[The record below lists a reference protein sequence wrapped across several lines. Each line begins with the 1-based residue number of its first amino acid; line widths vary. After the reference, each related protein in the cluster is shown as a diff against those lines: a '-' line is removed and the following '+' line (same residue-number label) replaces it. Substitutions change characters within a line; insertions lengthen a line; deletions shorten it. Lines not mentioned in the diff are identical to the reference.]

1 MSSGRRVRF
10 GGRGRERAWWLLAAA
25 VLFAVLWAIAQ
36 VLAWPL
42 WARVTLAGLAAA
54 AALVVPELRARFKQ
68 DDTRAALVSQ
78 AVTVPG
84 GPARLPLVR
93 EAGLAQLR
101 VHTAQVQ
108 VPYVQRDAEQI
119 VAETLGPGRAVLLVG
134 HSMAGKTRL
143 AAQVVQ
149 QRIPDAALLVPESS
163 QALRDLVG
171 EGLDPAGV
179 VVWLDDLERFLGPDG
194 LTLGLLTRLT
204 KLVRRCRRAP
214 PVAPCGCR

>member
-1 MSSGRRVRF
+1 MSSGWRAQF

-25 VLFAVLWAIAQ
+25 VLFAVLGAVAQALKWSGWAMA
-36 VLAWPL
+36 VLG
-42 WARVTLAGLAAA
+42 GLAVAAALGGPGMRGRVQVDETPAGVVEGGGDGAQRPGPVAPGREGAVAQALKWSGWAMAVLGGLAVA

-68 DDTRAALVSQ
+68 DDTRAALVER
-78 AVTVPG
+78 AVTVPE

-108 VPYVQRDAEQI
+108 VPYVQRDAEQT

-143 AAQVVQ
+143 K
-149 QRIPDAALLVPESS
+149 I
-163 QALRDLVG
+163 
-171 EGLDPAGV
+171 
-179 VVWLDDLERFLGPDG
+179 FN
-194 LTLGLLTRLT
+194 
-204 KLVRRCRRAP
+204 
-214 PVAPCGCR
+214 

>member
-1 MSSGRRVRF
+1 MGSGRRARF

-25 VLFAVLWAIAQ
+25 VLFAVLWAVAQ
-36 VLAWPL
+36 ALKWSGWALAVLG
-42 WARVTLAGLAAA
+42 GLAAA

-68 DDTRAALVSQ
+68 DDTRAALVER

-84 GPARLPLVR
+84 GPARLPLMR

-108 VPYVQRDAEQI
+108 VPYVQRDAEQT

-143 AAQVVQ
+143 AAQVVH
-149 QRIPDAALLVPESS
+149 QRFPDAPLLVPESG
-163 QALRDLVG
+163 QALRDLVD
-171 EGLDPAGV
+171 EGLDPGGV

-194 LTLGLLTRLT
+194 LTLGLLARLT
-204 KLVRRCRRAP
+204 SAP
-214 PVAPCGCR
+214 LL